1 MLAFPLL
8 VSVAM
13 AALGLI
19 VPAYHSEHLV
29 NQVLRVDTQLGASQD
44 NVTLICAP
52 NLNTVTIKQTLA
64 LLDCV
69 GDCKNLWQQRE
80 VAVNSV
86 DTGVLFIKDNL
97 SLGDTVLSNVPMN
110 LQNYLYATLSLGYGL
125 WNQSSSDDDDL
136 SNNWFLGYLL
146 DEGTIN
152 EPKYS
157 LHSDD
162 DKWRFVFGGV
172 DHAKYVGDLAE
183 LDIEQYS
190 PLSNYLSQFV
200 RSDVLGQV
208 ALKAVALDDDGSE
221 TISTESNLTLS
232 ISYNYGDVADMA
244 LPDDIYQTL
253 AAKLN
258 INTTTNTADCVS
270 DDEIKLVLDFGITKI
285 NVPYISLQKKND
297 NGTCDVN
304 IQGMKGN
311 KKDVYVG
318 PETLR
323 SVYAVYDAGAKKVS
337 IAQYK
342 SLNDS
347 DVEIFGESK
356 AALTPESSSAAPSA
370 LASSSDASTK
380 DGKDKQNSGS
390 LLTPLLVMAAVMGLV
405 VLAI

>member
-80 VAVNSV
+80 VVVNSV

-97 SLGDTVLSNVPMN
+97 GLGDTVLSNVPMN

-125 WNQSSSDDDDL
+125 WNQSSSNDDDL

-172 DHAKYVGDLAE
+172 DHAKYEGDLAD

-190 PLSNYLSQFV
+190 PLSNYLSRFV

-208 ALKAVALDDDGSE
+208 ALKAVALDDGGSD
-221 TISTESNLTLS
+221 TISTESNLTLR
-232 ISYNYGDVADMA
+232 DR
-244 LPDDIYQTL
+244 
-253 AAKLN
+253 K
-258 INTTTNTADCVS
+258 
-270 DDEIKLVLDFGITKI
+270 
-285 NVPYISLQKKND
+285 
-297 NGTCDVN
+297 
-304 IQGMKGN
+304 
-311 KKDVYVG
+311 
-318 PETLR
+318 
-323 SVYAVYDAGAKKVS
+323 SVV
-337 IAQYK
+337 
-342 SLNDS
+342 
-347 DVEIFGESK
+347 
-356 AALTPESSSAAPSA
+356 
-370 LASSSDASTK
+370 
-380 DGKDKQNSGS
+380 
-390 LLTPLLVMAAVMGLV
+390 
-405 VLAI
+405 